1 MNNNLTDNKR
11 TLLGIVL
18 PTYNN
23 PESIEYILNRLKN
36 YSEKDYD
43 YVLSIFDSST
53 NEDTKNVVDKYASK
67 NTEYHFVDSETNVD
81 EKTLIA
87 VKQSEAKY
95 IFLIGDRYCPNLDVI
110 FSEIDFEGNQNEIIA
125 LYDNK
130 WKPQKNYYDKL
141 TKFKFTD
148 KNEFFRLHFW
158 QLILYG
164 GSICKRE
171 LISEINLEEMV
182 SAFNGSGFIYPASLA
197 TYSSGPFESKCGD
210 FIELVPYKTVSG
222 WIKNKDAIRIWAKN
236 IYDVS
241 NKLDG
246 ALNKECVD
254 GIIKTTGKNTEFLT
268 AKGIASFKCDGNFN
282 YAIYKKYKFYINRC
296 RACSKLSIILILI
309 IPVWLMKFSR
319 KVHRKFIKFI
329 RKSK

>member
-1 MNNNLTDNKR
+1 M
-11 TLLGIVL
+11 
-18 PTYNN
+18 
-23 PESIEYILNRLKN
+23 
-36 YSEKDYD
+36 
-43 YVLSIFDSST
+43 
-53 NEDTKNVVDKYASK
+53 
-67 NTEYHFVDSETNVD
+67 
-81 EKTLIA
+81 IA

-164 GSICKRE
+164 GSVCKRE

-222 WIKNKDAIRIWAKN
+222 WIKIKTQ
-236 IYDVS
+236 YVS
-241 NKLDG
+241 GLKIFMMFQISSNGILSR
-246 ALNKECVD
+246 ECVE

-282 YAIYKKYKFYINRC
+282 YAIYKNISFI
-296 RACSKLSIILILI
+296 SIGVGRVRNYL
-309 IPVWLMKFSR
+309 
-319 KVHRKFIKFI
+319 
-329 RKSK
+329 